1 VHSAAALRLGY
12 VRAVGPVDLRRRAP
26 GAKAPVL
33 ILGFNAGLED
43 LLHPRRQRQGQRQR
57 QRLALRAFVVPTLRQ
72 AQGRLLR
79 KRREGWGT
87 RFVSCGGEVKVPVPR
102 LFKERRDKDGPP
114 GIDPP
119 FAKLIRGGWFAKV
132 FFMSDRVMSESAMSE
147 STEQIRELLD
157 SVYRVDSGRILATLI
172 RLLGDFDLAEEAMH
186 EAFAAALSLWP
197 KSGVPGNPRPW
208 LISTARFKAIDTLRR
223 RARFDASQ
231 DEFVRYFEAQSISA
245 ERSNKNEEHGLED
258 DYLEDDR
265 LRLIFTCCHPSLA
278 PDARVALTLREVCG
292 LTTEEIA
299 KAFLITPRTLAQR
312 VVRAKAKIRETP
324 IRYEVPTPGELPE
337 RLGAVLQV
345 IYLVFNEGYSAAAG
359 AEVTRAELT
368 GEAIRLGRLLVEL
381 HLTELGPEPE
391 VIGLLSLMLLQES
404 RRAAR
409 NSPTGELILL
419 ENQDRALWNREQIAE
434 GVALLEKALQYRQ
447 KSRRFGSYT
456 LQAAIAA
463 VHAEAESVARTD
475 WRQIVALYDRL
486 LQVQPSPVV
495 QLNRAVAIAMRD
507 GPEAGLTNIDA
518 VLEHGELA
526 NYYLAH
532 SARAD
537 MCRRLGRTAEARA
550 SYEKALALT
559 QQEPER
565 QFLQE
570 RIRQLK

>member
-1 VHSAAALRLGY
+1 
-12 VRAVGPVDLRRRAP
+12 
-26 GAKAPVL
+26 
-33 ILGFNAGLED
+33 
-43 LLHPRRQRQGQRQR
+43 
-57 QRLALRAFVVPTLRQ
+57 
-72 AQGRLLR
+72 
-79 KRREGWGT
+79 
-87 RFVSCGGEVKVPVPR
+87 
-102 LFKERRDKDGPP
+102 
-114 GIDPP
+114 
-119 FAKLIRGGWFAKV
+119 
-132 FFMSDRVMSESAMSE
+132 MSEQAMPEPSPQ
-147 STEQIRELLD
+147 QINDPTHDQVRELLD
-157 SVYRVDSGRILATLI
+157 SLYRVDSGRILATLI

-197 KSGVPGNPRPW
+197 TSGVPGNPRPW

-231 DEFVRYFEAQSISA
+231 DQLARHLETQSSSAQISSEAG
-245 ERSNKNEEHGLED
+245 SNKNEED
-258 DYLEDDR
+258 ALEDDR
-265 LRLIFTCCHPSLA
+265 LRLIFTCCHPLLA
-278 PDARVALTLREVCG
+278 PEARVALTLREVCG

-299 KAFLITPRTLAQR
+299 KAFLTTPRTLAQR
-312 VVRAKAKIRETP
+312 IVRAKAKIRETP
-324 IRYEVPTPGELPE
+324 IPYEVPTPQELPE

-381 HLTELGPEPE
+381 RPDPEIMGPE
-391 VIGLLSLMLLQES
+391 VMGLLALMLLQES

-409 NSPTGELILL
+409 TSPTGELILL
-419 ENQDRALWNREQIAE
+419 ENQDRGLWNKEQIAE
-434 GVALLEKALQYRQ
+434 GVALLEKALQSQ
-447 KSRRFGSYT
+447 MTSRRFGTYA

-463 VHAEAESVARTD
+463 VHAEAESVAATD
-475 WRQIVALYDRL
+475 WRQIVALYDQL
-486 LQVQPSPVV
+486 TQIQPSPVV
-495 QLNRAVAIAMRD
+495 ELNRAVAIAMCD
-507 GPEAGLTNIDA
+507 GPEAGLAQIDA